1 MLEQYKHKEVAF
13 LLGQNGTGVFRS
25 TDYGD
30 SWELLSNGIASSS
43 YRGFASND
51 TIIVAGSNAQ
61 GVFYSLDNGDS
72 WTQINSG
79 LGDLNVFDLDL
90 NKNYIIAATHN
101 DGVFRFP
108 LSELITSDVSITE
121 NSVNFNSKLISI
133 VDVLGRESEEKPNTL
148 LFYIYEDGTVKKKF
162 NLN

>member
-1 MLEQYKHKEVAF
+1 M
-13 LLGQNGTGVFRS
+13 LGQNGTGVFRS

-101 DGVFRFP
+101 DSVFRFP